1 MVQALSFRPKMERQP
16 ACKLSVITFR
26 KGRSHEMRDLNI
38 CCWSIVSRQNR
49 RKRVFAEDGG
59 APMSVSGLKCVES
72 CLNCH
77 LRSRNFFCNLSQ
89 ESIEAFNKIKHA
101 AVFPEH
107 AVVLVEGQRPCGIF
121 ILCQGRAKLSTTSRE
136 GKTLIIRI
144 AEPGEILGLHAVVT
158 GGRYEL
164 TVETMQP
171 CQLDYVGRDDI
182 LRFLNEHAD
191 AALHATQHLAR
202 DCSDAYGVA
211 RTIGL
216 SHSVSER
223 FARFLLETAADGEVS
238 NGTVRVRLAMTH
250 EEISQLVATSRETIT
265 RLLSEFRRSDTAELK
280 GSMLIIHNKPALR
293 NMVRA

>member
-1 MVQALSFRPKMERQP
+1 
-16 ACKLSVITFR
+16 
-26 KGRSHEMRDLNI
+26 
-38 CCWSIVSRQNR
+38 
-49 RKRVFAEDGG
+49 
-59 APMSVSGLKCVES
+59 MSVSGLNCVES

-89 ESIEAFNKIKHA
+89 DSIEAFNKIKHA

-182 LRFLNEHAD
+182 LRFLKDHAD

-250 EEISQLVATSRETIT
+250 EEIRKLVGHQPRN
-265 RLLSEFRRSDTAELK
+265 D
-280 GSMLIIHNKPALR
+280 HPPALR
-293 NMVRA
+293 VPPK